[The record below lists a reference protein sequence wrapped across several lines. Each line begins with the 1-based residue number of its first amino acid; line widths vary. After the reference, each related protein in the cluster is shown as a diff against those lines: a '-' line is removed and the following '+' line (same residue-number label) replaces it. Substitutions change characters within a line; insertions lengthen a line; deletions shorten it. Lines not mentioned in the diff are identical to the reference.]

1 MEVPMSSKRSMNASK
16 VSMSASLDASD
27 EARYRNRRF
36 VLFLL
41 IVVYTLNFLD
51 RQILSILKEPIA
63 AELHLS
69 DSDLGLLGGFAF
81 ALFYSVLALP
91 AAWLADRFSRVWM
104 MTGALALWSGFTAL
118 CGSAANFSMLFLAR
132 MGVGVGEAG
141 GVAPAYSLIADYFPP
156 RAHARAL
163 AVYSFGIPIGAA
175 AGILFGGL
183 VAKAVNW
190 RFAFLAIGVVGIVL
204 APVFRALVA
213 DPLRSKTLAAAT
225 PRLFEVAKLAA
236 SKPAFWLLAFGAGC
250 SSLVAY
256 GFLYW
261 LPTFL
266 ARSLGMDI
274 VTRSEFLATIVL
286 VAGIA
291 GMALGGWLADWLG
304 QRTRRAYA
312 LIPAAAFLASAPLY
326 ALGILAQTSQE
337 AFWLFL
343 VPQALGLVWLG
354 PVLTAVQHLSPPAS
368 RSTMSAL
375 FLLINN
381 LIGLGVGPYFFG
393 KMSDMLRATHGDE
406 SIKYAFLYGLGFYLL
421 AALLMSLASRCI
433 ARDWVE
439 DAT

>member
-1 MEVPMSSKRSMNASK
+1 MSSKVPMTAPI
-16 VSMSASLDASD
+16 DAFA
-27 EARYRNRRF
+27 EERYRNRHF

-91 AAWLADRFSRVWM
+91 AAWLADRYSRVWM

-118 CGSAANFSMLFLAR
+118 CGAAASFPMLFLAR

-190 RFAFLAIGVVGIVL
+190 RFAFFAIGIVGILL

-213 DPLRSKTLAAAT
+213 DPARSKSVAAQA
-225 PRLFEVAKLAA
+225 PGLLEVAKLAA
-236 SKPAFWLLAFGAGC
+236 SKPTFWLLAFGAGC

-274 VTRSEFLATIVL
+274 VARSEFLATIVL
-286 VAGIA
+286 IAGVA
-291 GMALGGWLADWLG
+291 GMALGGWLGDKLG
-304 QRTRRAYA
+304 QRSQRAYA
-312 LIPAAAFLASAPLY
+312 LIPAAAFLVSAPLY
-326 ALGILAQTSQE
+326 ALGILAQTPQE

-354 PVLTAVQHLSPPAS
+354 PVLTAVQHLSPAAS

-381 LIGLGVGPYFFG
+381 LIGLGIGPYFFG
-393 KMSDMLRATHGDE
+393 RMSDVLRPLHGTE

-421 AALLMSLASRCI
+421 AALLFFLAALRI
-433 ARDWVE
+433 ERDWVK
-439 DAT
+439 DAS